1 MSNYEHMIL
10 FRAGL
15 LFTYLGMY
23 LMNGHG
29 QPALL
34 YLVPC
39 TLGMMNLNYLFVS
52 SLLFSF
58 LFARELQAFLQ
69 ISGTCVVLGLA
80 RGELRK
86 LWHQGADNDVQ
97 EESDS
102 RGEA

>member
-1 MSNYEHMIL
+1 MSNYDYMIL

-39 TLGMMNLNYLFVS
+39 TLGMMNLKSRLLICVIS
-52 SLLFSF
+52 SIFF
-58 LFARELQAFLQ
+58 LVRP
-69 ISGTCVVLGLA
+69 
-80 RGELRK
+80 
-86 LWHQGADNDVQ
+86 
-97 EESDS
+97 
-102 RGEA
+102 